1 VPRCRHRS
9 PPQPTLA
16 ADRGVAD
23 ASTDDIYA
31 AMDWLADQQDDIEAK
46 LARRHLAP
54 EPNPARMELF
64 DLSSSWLEGTRCP
77 LAGRGYSRDGK
88 KGGPQIEWSGG
99 RRTPGRGARG
109 SGPGCRG
116 FEVPVQQLIDYVR
129 RLGRN
134 NRGRRGC

>member
-64 DLSSSWLEGTRCP
+64 DLSSSWLEGTRRP
-77 LAGRGYSRDGK
+77 LAARGYSRDGK
-88 KGGPQIEWSGG
+88 KGGLQIEWSGG

-109 SGPGCRG
+109 RDAAGSRSRSSNLSITFAVSAVTIGGGAGC
-116 FEVPVQQLIDYVR
+116 
-129 RLGRN
+129 
-134 NRGRRGC
+134 